1 MFPLI
6 LVVFVFCF
14 FWFFFFC
21 WANFPHLVLKQMC
34 VSYRKTESS
43 DQGSADRVQSQII
56 HLWSDAPTATITAC
70 AVHAPR
76 LENNYSSVVEP
87 LTCALCP
94 AYRTSTRPYVTLFN
108 VSFSLWTHACTCMDI
123 SGRGLHKVNIHV
135 PAVYLVNI

>member
-1 MFPLI
+1 MFPL
-6 LVVFVFCF
+6 FFCF
-14 FWFFFFC
+14 CFLFC

-34 VSYRKTESS
+34 ASYRKTESS
-43 DQGSADRVQSQII
+43 DQGSADRVQSQMI
-56 HLWSDAPTATITAC
+56 HLWSDAPTATITATITAC

-94 AYRTSTRPYVTLFN
+94 ACWTSTRPYVTLFN